1 MQLHIFKDKNELS
14 ESLAGWIIKDIQTVL
29 AQKEHYDL
37 VLSGGSTPKAL
48 YKLLASLPWR
58 EQVAWNKI
66 RFFIGDERYVPFDD
80 ERHNGRMA
88 HDILLDHV
96 PVLKDNVY
104 LMNTSLAPE
113 AAARLYEKTLQAHYD
128 GKPTTFD
135 LVLLGMG
142 DDGHTLSLFP
152 GTAVVHETEKWVAA
166 PFVPAQDMYRIT
178 LTQTPVKKA
187 KAIIFLAAG
196 TQKANTLK
204 EVLQGDYRPDDYP
217 SQLINAS
224 NDNVHW
230 FVDEAAA
237 SALQKE

>member
-1 MQLHIFKDKNELS
+1 MALHIFKDKSELS
-14 ESLAGWIIKDIQTVL
+14 QSLADWIVKDIQRVL
-29 AQKEHYDL
+29 TRKDHYDL

-48 YKLLASLPWR
+48 YQLLASLPWQQ
-58 EQVAWNKI
+58 QVAWNKI
-66 RFFIGDERYVPFDD
+66 RFFIGDERYVPFED
-80 ERHNGRMA
+80 EHNNGRMA
-88 HDILLDHV
+88 HYTLLDHV

-104 LMNTSLAPE
+104 LMDTSLAPE
-113 AAARLYEKTLQAHYD
+113 ASARLYDKTLRELYD
-128 GKPTTFD
+128 EKPATFD

-152 GTAVVHETEKWVAA
+152 GTEVVHETEKWVAA

-187 KAIIFLAAG
+187 KAVVFLAAG
-196 TQKANTLK
+196 IKKAHTLK
-204 EVLQGDYRPDDYP
+204 EVLQGDYRPDEYP

-230 FVDEAAA
+230 FIDEAAA